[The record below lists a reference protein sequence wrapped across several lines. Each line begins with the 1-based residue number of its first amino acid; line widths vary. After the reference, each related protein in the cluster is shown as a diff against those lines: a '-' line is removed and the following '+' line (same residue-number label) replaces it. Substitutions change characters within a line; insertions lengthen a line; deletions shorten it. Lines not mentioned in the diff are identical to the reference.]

1 MPEPI
6 SFLKAKLNRTNE
18 RIEKAA
24 RLNSLIDAATLAAG
38 RGDTQTHDDCL
49 QQAQKL
55 YEELNAHNPP
65 ISSH

>member
-6 SFLKAKLNRTNE
+6 SFLKAKLSKSAD
-18 RIEKAA
+18 RIAKAA

-55 YEELNAHNPP
+55 YEELNAYNPP
-65 ISSH
+65 LSSH